1 MVLIMRAPS
10 LSLPLRLPA
19 PAAALP
25 RWMLRGALLGLGAL
39 IGYASLQ
46 TPQRKWIFQPPRV
59 DAARLSVADDAHD
72 CWIDF
77 SPHDSGAPVRLHGR
91 WLAQQE
97 ADAPVLL
104 YLHGARGDL
113 ADNGERMQSLHALG
127 FSVLGID
134 YRGFGRS
141 SVGLP
146 SEASACEDTLAAWQW
161 LAQQHPQARRFVYGH
176 SLGGALA
183 IALGSRVDDAAGVIV
198 EGTFTSI
205 PEVYASLSWGW
216 LPLRRFITQRFDS
229 ARRIAQVRSPMLVV
243 HGSADSVIGPAHG
256 RELFERATAPKR
268 FMLVDGGSHHDT
280 HVVGHEAYR
289 QALRE
294 MFAVAA

>member
-1 MVLIMRAPS
+1 MVLTMRA
-10 LSLPLRLPA
+10 LSLRLPT
-19 PAAALP
+19 PAATLP
-25 RWMLRGALLGLGAL
+25 RWLLRGALAGATAL
-39 IGYASLQ
+39 LGYASLQ
-46 TPQRKWIFQPPRV
+46 TPQRKWIFQPPPASV
-59 DAARLSVADDAHD
+59 DCTQTVDDAHD
-72 CWIDF
+72 CWIAF
-77 SPHDSGAPVRLHGR
+77 SAGESGTPVQLHGR
-91 WLAQQE
+91 WLAQPE

-104 YLHGARGDL
+104 YLHGSRGDL

-141 SVGLP
+141 SAGLP

-161 LAQQHPQARRFVYGH
+161 LAQRHPQARRFIYGH

-183 IALGSRVDDAAGVIV
+183 IALGSRVDDAAGLIV

-205 PEVYASLSWGW
+205 PEVFASLSWGW
-216 LPLRRFITQRFDS
+216 LPLQRFITQRFDS
-229 ARRIAQVRSPMLVV
+229 ARRVAQVRAPMLVV

-256 RELFERATAPKR
+256 RELFDRATTPKR
-268 FMLVDGGSHHDT
+268 FVLVEGGSHHDT
-280 HVVGHEAYR
+280 HVVGREAYR
-289 QALRE
+289 LALRE

>member
-1 MVLIMRAPS
+1 MGFTMRA
-10 LSLPLRLPA
+10 LSLRLPTT
-19 PAAALP
+19 AATLP
-25 RWMLRGALLGLGAL
+25 RSVLRSTRAGLHALLA
-39 IGYASLQ
+39 YASLE
-46 TPQRKWIFQPPRV
+46 TPQRKWIFQPPR
-59 DAARLSVADDAHD
+59 AASAMAGEAGEAHD
-72 CWIDF
+72 HWIEF
-77 SPHDSGAPVRLHGR
+77 SARETGAPVRLHAR
-91 WLAQQE
+91 WLAPSR

-113 ADNGERMQSLHALG
+113 GDSGERMQLLQALG
-127 FSVLGID
+127 FGVLGID

-141 SVGLP
+141 SPALP
-146 SEASACEDTLAAWQW
+146 SEASACEDTHAAWQW
-161 LAQQHPQARRFVYGH
+161 LAQRHPQARRFVYGH

-183 IALGSRVDDAAGVIV
+183 IALASAVDDAAGLIV

-229 ARRIAQVRSPMLVV
+229 AHRVAQVRSPMLVV
-243 HGSADSVIGPAHG
+243 HGSADKLIGPAHG
-256 RELFERATAPKR
+256 RALFDRARVPKR
-268 FMLVDGGSHHDT
+268 FVLVDGGSHHDT
-280 HVVGHEAYR
+280 HVVGREAYR